1 MELSALPRGVVGTLG
16 SSGPTGGVDDASLSE
31 DDEDRAAAAPGIVEP
46 MLTAP
51 KAPPIKRTNT
61 VTRSKSAVAAKA
73 KAVPPPAGP
82 PAVTAGFRRLL
93 DVLTLVGTAVAA
105 EDVFRPRDATAAAA
119 RNAHVSAAAAAAVAA
134 ATAADSAF
142 GLAKRPASRG
152 GGRVGREEHKGAGVA
167 ALNELVVDLEKVTRA
182 AAWLRVRVFFLF
194 CFVIV
199 SEAHVRGMEGAAS
212 CLQKVTNQDGR
223 ANSLMCVFVFY
234 CYLARARDRRWT
246 SKLRASEL
254 CKRAAF

>member
-1 MELSALPRGVVGTLG
+1 MKPTEASDRELSALPRGVVGTLG

-51 KAPPIKRTNT
+51 NSPPIKRTNT

-82 PAVTAGFRRLL
+82 PAVTAGFQRLL
-93 DVLTLVGTAVAA
+93 DILTLVGTAVAA

-119 RNAHVSAAAAAAVAA
+119 RNAHVAAAAAVAA
-134 ATAADSAF
+134 ATAADGAF
-142 GLAKRPASRG
+142 GPAKRPASRG
-152 GGRVGREEHKGAGVA
+152 GGWVGREEHKGAGVA

-182 AAWLRVRVFFLF
+182 AAWIRVLVFFLF
-194 CFVIV
+194 
-199 SEAHVRGMEGAAS
+199 
-212 CLQKVTNQDGR
+212 
-223 ANSLMCVFVFY
+223 
-234 CYLARARDRRWT
+234 
-246 SKLRASEL
+246 
-254 CKRAAF
+254 